1 MKCEFCRFA
10 PPVNADGYQDE
21 CSLFDLYGTV
31 WKDGKEGCTMSYQTL
46 AKNERMYDE
55 AMADMAAAW
64 GLEHDFEN
72 HGWDIEKTIEH
83 CKHMVGYDHHIPPK
97 VYHRHGRAFYKAYR
111 NYWGNGKEEK
121 PDFEYMCHKAFGFM
135 EKQVDSNG
143 YVTYYLTEDGLRWLG
158 NKLHVTIREQ
168 D

>member
-1 MKCEFCRFA
+1 MKCEFCKFA

-46 AKNERMYDE
+46 AKNERMHDE
-55 AMADMAAAW
+55 EMADMATEW
-64 GLEHDFEN
+64 GLEHDFEI

-97 VYHRHGRAFYKAYR
+97 VYHRHGKAFYKAYR
-111 NYWGNGKEEK
+111 NYWYGKMRD
-121 PDFEYMCHKAFGFM
+121 DFEYMCRKSFGYM
-135 EKQVDSNG
+135 ERTVASNDG
-143 YVTYYLTEDGLRWLG
+143 YVYYSLTEEGLKWLG
-158 NKLHVTIREQ
+158 RKTKMIIKET

>member
-21 CSLFDLYGTV
+21 CSLFDLYGIV
-31 WKDGKEGCTMSYQTL
+31 WTDGREGCTMSYKTL
-46 AKNERMYDE
+46 EKNERMHDE
-55 AMADMAAAW
+55 AMADMATAW

-83 CKHMVGYDHHIPPK
+83 CKHMIGYDHHMPPK
-97 VYHRHGRAFYKAYR
+97 VYHRHGKAFYKAYR
-111 NYWGNGKEEK
+111 NYWYGKMRD
-121 PDFEYMCHKAFGFM
+121 DFEYMCHKTFGYM
-135 EKQVDSNG
+135 VRTMPSDDG
-143 YVTYYLTEDGLRWLG
+143 YVYYSLTKDGLRWLG
-158 NKLHVTIREQ
+158 NRMHLTIREA

>member
-1 MKCEFCRFA
+1 MKCEFCKFA

-46 AKNERMYDE
+46 AKNERMHDE
-55 AMADMAAAW
+55 EMADMATEW
-64 GLEHDFEN
+64 GLEHDFEI

-97 VYHRHGRAFYKAYR
+97 VYHRHGKAFYKAYR
-111 NYWGNGKEEK
+111 NYWYGKMRD
-121 PDFEYMCHKAFGFM
+121 DFECMCHKSFGYM
-135 EKQVDSNG
+135 ERTVPSNDG
-143 YVTYYLTEDGLRWLG
+143 YVYYSLTEKGLKWLG
-158 NKLHVTIREQ
+158 RKTKMIIKET